1 MIYATCKLSATMH
14 AYTWYIV
21 LQPNKSKENLITVQ
35 NSVVSLFNNQR
46 MYNYCSVKVIK
57 QWCQKD
63 REGGILLEGTWS
75 YFVPLCL
82 PSSKVCYCRMDSY

>member
-46 MYNYCSVKVIK
+46 M
-57 QWCQKD
+57 
-63 REGGILLEGTWS
+63 
-75 YFVPLCL
+75 
-82 PSSKVCYCRMDSY
+82 